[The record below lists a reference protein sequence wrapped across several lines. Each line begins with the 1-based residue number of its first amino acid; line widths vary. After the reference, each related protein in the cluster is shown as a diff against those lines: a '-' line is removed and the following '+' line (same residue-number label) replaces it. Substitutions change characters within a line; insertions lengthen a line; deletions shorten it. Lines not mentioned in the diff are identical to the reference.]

1 MEVAF
6 GTEDDRLAL
15 RNTLLLVRPLTGKLQ
30 AGLDSLC
37 TGVHRKNHVEAEDL
51 SNLLGILAE
60 DGVVECARGQSK
72 LLCLLDERGNNS
84 RVAVAL
90 KVGRMMI
97 SRERRTEGLEDT

>member
-6 GTEDDRLAL
+6 GAEDDRLAL

-30 AGLDSLC
+30 AGLNSLC

-72 LLCLLDERGNNS
+72 LLCLLNKCGNDS

-97 SRERRTEGLEDT
+97 SRERRAEDLEDT